1 MTRKCLQVIN
11 IVEKWQWDRPLDV
24 KARLPQKEVDMM
36 KSGNFHQPFVKCS
49 SFAL

>member
-36 KSGNFHQPFVKCS
+36 KSGSKYCLAVPQ
-49 SFAL
+49 